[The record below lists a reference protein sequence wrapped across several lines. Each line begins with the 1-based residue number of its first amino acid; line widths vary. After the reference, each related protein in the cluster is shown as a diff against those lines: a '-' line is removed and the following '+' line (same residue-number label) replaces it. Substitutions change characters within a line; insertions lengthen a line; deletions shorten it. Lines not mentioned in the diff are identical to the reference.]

1 MPWRRSSSP
10 APTSA
15 VRTPTRCA
23 ATSRSPSP
31 YAERCRLTGGCSHG
45 CGTLPGPRS
54 GDRESGGN
62 PELSRNCQR
71 GAAGHRSLGCKPWED
86 GRAALIREPGD
97 LRRSGTTV
105 SPRET
110 GGGSLTRRGPHRRG
124 TPRREENLDATPDC
138 SGQRDSD
145 RQRTHARSGRL
156 GCLGGHPPDIA
167 RECRPQVPLLPRA
180 HRRQA
185 RVGEPATAF
194 PQRLAVLADLAAGH
208 ALPAQATG
216 WLTCAQR
223 RDGGFGYVIN
233 DATSSPPTFCGDAS
247 SDTNDS
253 AIILEAL
260 GAAGITSAN
269 SAAGTYLHSAQ
280 QTNGGFGFTG
290 AGPSDPDSDAGVIQA
305 LVAIAQDP
313 TGAPWTVTGGGNPMT
328 DMETFADPNGSG
340 GYVFPGNTSP
350 DAFTTSGVP
359 QALVLKPYAAATTV
373 VAGTAP
379 PPAVTA
385 TPSPTPTP
393 IGGIS
398 TPPTGAYGGTAG
410 GSILPLALL
419 GLGALALGAA
429 SLRRRTS
436 PIPGGPAAVR
446 PSGR

>member
-1 MPWRRSSSP
+1 MRHQI
-10 APTSA
+10 AA
-15 VRTPTRCA
+15 VG
-23 ATSRSPSP
+23 AT
-31 YAERCRLTGGCSHG
+31 LTA
-45 CGTLPGPRS
+45 S
-54 GDRESGGN
+54 G
-62 PELSRNCQR
+62 LML
-71 GAAGHRSLGCKPWED
+71 GAAGSVASAATPQTSQAN
-86 GRAALIREPGD
+86 AALRYLYSQVRTDGSVAGSMGATEDVVISVADSGYDPAT
-97 LRRSGTTV
+97 LKSSSSGTSAYDYLSGHASTITTAGGAAKYVLAWVAAGKPSAIDGTALLTKLNTLTTAGGYVEANGAFHNADPTV
-105 SPRET
+105 ET
-110 GGGSLTRRGPHRRG
+110 A
-124 TPRREENLDATPDC
+124 N
-138 SGQRDSD
+138 
-145 RQRTHARSGRL
+145 
-156 GCLGGHPPDIA
+156 
-167 RECRPQVPLLPRA
+167 
-180 HRRQA
+180 
-185 RVGEPATAF
+185 AF
-194 PQRLAVLADLAAGH
+194 SQSLAVLADLAAGH

-216 WLTCAQR
+216 WLSCAQR
-223 RDGGFGYVIN
+223 PDGGFGYVIN

-436 PIPGGPAAVR
+436 PIP
-446 PSGR
+446 

>member
-1 MPWRRSSSP
+1 MRHQI
-10 APTSA
+10 AA
-15 VRTPTRCA
+15 VG
-23 ATSRSPSP
+23 AT
-31 YAERCRLTGGCSHG
+31 LTA
-45 CGTLPGPRS
+45 S
-54 GDRESGGN
+54 G
-62 PELSRNCQR
+62 LML
-71 GAAGHRSLGCKPWED
+71 GAAGSVASAATPQTSQAN
-86 GRAALIREPGD
+86 AALRYLYSQVRTDGSVAGSMGATEDVVISVADSGYDPAT
-97 LRRSGTTV
+97 LKSSSSGTSAYDYLSGHASTITTAGGAAKYVLAWVAAGKPAAIDGTALLTKLNTLTTAGGYLEANGAFHNADPTV
-105 SPRET
+105 ET
-110 GGGSLTRRGPHRRG
+110 A
-124 TPRREENLDATPDC
+124 N
-138 SGQRDSD
+138 
-145 RQRTHARSGRL
+145 
-156 GCLGGHPPDIA
+156 
-167 RECRPQVPLLPRA
+167 
-180 HRRQA
+180 
-185 RVGEPATAF
+185 AF
-194 PQRLAVLADLAAGH
+194 SQSLAVLADLAAGH

-223 RDGGFGYVIN
+223 PDGGFGYVIN

-280 QTNGGFGFTG
+280 QTNGGFGFSA

-436 PIPGGPAAVR
+436 PIP
-446 PSGR
+446 